1 MPLPIDNLEKFT
13 VRHVGG
19 IVQIAV
25 EVSAARR
32 PLSGRPVGRGLSP
45 ADARELARRINLVA
59 SQARDFALDVDALPG
74 L

>member
-1 MPLPIDNLEKFT
+1 MLPTKNNLDNFT

-25 EVSAARR
+25 EVSPARGGS
-32 PLSGRPVGRGLSP
+32 PRPVVRGLSP
-45 ADARELARRINLVA
+45 ADASELARRINA
-59 SQARDFALDVDALPG
+59 AAAEARDFDLDVDALPG

>member
-1 MPLPIDNLEKFT
+1 MLPTNNLDKFT

-32 PLSGRPVGRGLSP
+32 PLSGRPGVRGLSP
-45 ADARELARRINLVA
+45 ADARELARRLNLVA
-59 SQARDFALDVDALPG
+59 AQARDFALDVDALPG